1 MTVQTV
7 QTPAPTDLDLAGPVA
22 GALATLEAVRA
33 WSQALAVIGET
44 VAPLVWTDIVP
55 LHHWPLP
62 KGYTLKTWAN
72 PRLKHP
78 DESDEE
84 FRRRA
89 EAAAASASAVCMRSA
104 ELGVP
109 MLVGLAQMWNIRG
122 KLGMDTKLRYSL
134 ALARGVKV
142 WDVELTPESVTV
154 AGIHPAT
161 GEEVRLTVTMAQA
174 KHAGWTE
181 NDNYRRNPVDML
193 WSRAMG
199 RLLDRVAGHI
209 LSGIASLDSLLDERT
224 IAGEVV
230 EAPPPASSTRVTVE
244 QLAAAA
250 DDAQAPAEPELPLDE
265 PEVPMIEQSTWR
277 AINAEWVRLG
287 VKGSKADAERRLV
300 GVRRIV
306 DRDVAGGS
314 QLTAVEGDLVLDTL
328 RGLDPEQH
336 ADRIADI
343 LGERDTAEP
352 PPVEDD
358 PTTDPSFP
366 AVEPQDG
373 AR

>member
-7 QTPAPTDLDLAGPVA
+7 HTPAPTDLDLAGPVA

-142 WDVELTPESVTV
+142 WDVDLDPEAVTV

-230 EAPPPASSTRVTVE
+230 EAAPPASSTRVTVE

-265 PEVPMIEQSTWR
+265 PPAAPIDRSTWT
-277 AINAEWVRLG
+277 AVNAEWTRLG
-287 VKGSKADAERRLV
+287 VKGPGSVDRRLT
-300 GVRRIV
+300 GIRNII

-314 QLTAVEGDLVLDTL
+314 ELTAVEGDLVLDVL

-336 ADRIADI
+336 ADRIAEL
-343 LGERDTAEP
+343 LGEQPAAA
-352 PPVEDD
+352 PPVEVD

-373 AR
+373 DR